1 MDLASPPMFDA
12 TVLSRVE
19 DASLNASA
27 PPQQRWLDGWLLRTN
42 PGKAQ
47 RARCVN
53 ALAEGRLPWQT
64 KLAEACSAF
73 AAAGLPA
80 LVRITPYTQPPQLDG
95 WLHARGWLRFGE
107 TCVLLRPP
115 GQPPARSRPL
125 PAGLRWQTM
134 RPDAFAATIAGLRGS
149 SPDEAAAHA
158 QRLHASPV
166 PCQGLAIV
174 DSDGQALACGQ
185 AAWEGSG
192 PRFVG
197 LYDIHTRSE
206 NRNQG
211 LATIICEYLLSLYA
225 TANNDLAYLQ
235 VDAENPAAHAV
246 YRRLGFQEAYR
257 YHYRRAPA

>member
-1 MDLASPPMFDA
+1 MARTSPPLFDA
-12 TVLSRVE
+12 TLLSRVE

-53 ALAEGRLPWQT
+53 ALAEGRLPWQD
-64 KLAEACSAF
+64 KLAETCSAF

-80 LVRITPYTQPPQLDG
+80 LVRMTPFTQPPQLDG

-115 GQPPARSRPL
+115 GRPPTRSRPL
-125 PAGLRWQTM
+125 PAGLNWQPM
-134 RPDAFAATIAGLRGS
+134 CPDAFAATIAGMRGS
-149 SPDEAAAHA
+149 TPAETAAHA
-158 QRLHASPV
+158 QRLLASPV
-166 PCQGLAIV
+166 PCQGLALLDV
-174 DSDGQALACGQ
+174 DSQAVACGL
-185 AAWEGSG
+185 AVWEGSG

-197 LYDIHTRSE
+197 LYDIHTRADA
-206 NRNQG
+206 RNQG
-211 LATIICEYLLSLYA
+211 LATLLCERLLSLYA
-225 TANNDLAYLQ
+225 STGNDLAYLQ
-235 VDAENPAAHAV
+235 VDVENPAAHAV

-257 YHYRRAPA
+257 YHYRRALA